1 MRYLLLAAGII
12 FSCLSAKSQNVLVKA
27 ESDLSTS
34 DFTNASNPIVVS
46 SVNGQT
52 YFPQEY
58 AHLISGSPFF
68 MDRPMKAVLL
78 DEENKV
84 YSSNA
89 VRMDLLNNRVI
100 YKDPASGQ
108 EMVASLPLVEVQLT
122 DTVQN
127 KKYIFLR
134 GQRIPQSKLIVAN
147 TWFQVLVNDKVSL
160 CREMRKMAHQTII
173 YGQPEKQAN
182 IVTDEYYYVLIDE
195 NFSRIN
201 GWKGLLETL
210 GDKRDLLDKYIQDH
224 HLKGKSAD
232 DFTQLVQ
239 YYNAIKG

>member
-1 MRYLLLAAGII
+1 MRYLLLAAGIA
-12 FSCLSAKSQNVLVKA
+12 FSCLSAECQNVLVKA

-34 DFTNASNPIVVS
+34 DFATASNPIVVS

-52 YFPQEY
+52 YFPTEY

-68 MDRPMKAVLL
+68 MDRAMKAILL

-108 EMVASLPLVEVQLT
+108 EMIAVVPLVEVQLT

-127 KKYIFLR
+127 KKYIFIR
-134 GQRIPQSKLIVAN
+134 GQRIPESKLSLAA

-160 CREMRKMAHQTII
+160 CREMRKMAHQTIL
-173 YGQPEKQAN
+173 YGQQEKQAN
-182 IVTDEYYYVLIDE
+182 IVTDEYYYVLMDE
-195 NFSRIN
+195 NFTRIS

-210 GDKRDLLDKYIQDH
+210 GDKRDLLEKYIQDH

-232 DFTQLVQ
+232 DYTQLVQ
-239 YYNAIKG
+239 YYNQIKG